1 VSRIAVFL
9 LGAVAVAGCGPAA
22 PPAVTKP
29 SAVKSSGEDDHD
41 HTKDKMMDA
50 HAGPHLAYLTAHLS
64 KSGNELD
71 VFFEGHDDGKP
82 VALPVAKF
90 AAKATRSDGFEIDL
104 LFEPAPADERPR
116 GEAPG
121 TCSHF
126 VAKAPGITATDSYT
140 VTTTIPIEGKDRR
153 VRWRNFVPGKFA
165 HHID

>member
-1 VSRIAVFL
+1 MTRATLFL
-9 LGAVAVAGCGPAA
+9 LGVVVFGCGPAA
-22 PPAVTKP
+22 PPAATQP
-29 SAVKSSGEDDHD
+29 TAVKSTAGEDDHD

-82 VALPVAKF
+82 VALPLAKF
-90 AAKATRSDGFEIDL
+90 AAKAVKLDGSEIDL
-104 LFEPAPADERPR
+104 LFEPAPANERPA

-121 TCSHF
+121 ACSHF
-126 VAKAPGITATDSYT
+126 VAKAPALTATDSYT
-140 VTTTIPIEGKDRR
+140 VTTTIPIDGKDRR

-165 HHID
+165 HHVD

>member
-1 VSRIAVFL
+1 MTRTTFFL
-9 LGAVAVAGCGPAA
+9 LGVVVLGCGPAA
-22 PPAVTKP
+22 PPAATQP
-29 SAVKSSGEDDHD
+29 TAVKSTADEADHD

-82 VALPVAKF
+82 VALPLAKF
-90 AAKATRSDGFEIDL
+90 AAKAVKTDGSEIDL
-104 LFEPAPADERPR
+104 LFEPAPANERPA

-126 VAKAPGITATDSYT
+126 VAKAPTITATDAYA
-140 VTTTIPIEGKDRR
+140 VTATIPIDGKDRR

-165 HHID
+165 HHVD